1 MASSTISRAL
11 SAVGSLI
18 IPKTTRGKVRQLA
31 VLVFLLLLGA
41 GTYAA
46 PQYWNAA
53 AQGFNGL
60 VKRDVIPTVADANY
74 TLGLDLK
81 GGTHLV
87 YTADVGTLAP
97 SEQEEA
103 LSGVRD
109 VIERRVNAYGVSE
122 PLVQTN
128 RSGDVW
134 RIIVDLA
141 GVSDVNEAIKLIGE
155 TPILEFKE
163 PNYELPRE
171 MTAEEKAKLDAFNA
185 NIDKLAAEVLGK
197 AQTPNADFAALVAEY
212 SKDEATK
219 ANGGDTGFVREGNT
233 LQLDSSGT
241 GGTPVPGPYNAIIR
255 AYESKPVENGQI
267 IPGVV
272 TDDYGSHIV
281 KFEEKRET
289 GKEIEASHILVCY
302 NGASNCTKER
312 TKDEALALINQI
324 KSETIVANFA
334 EKAKQY
340 SDDGSAAN
348 GGTLGF
354 FGVGEMVKPFED
366 AAFALAQNTISDV
379 VETDFGYHIILRT
392 NERSKYEYRFSQ
404 VLLTKQ
410 TAADYVGQPEP
421 WKNTQ
426 LSGKHLADAALQFDP
441 TTNAPL
447 VSLRF
452 NDEGKQLFAD
462 ITSRNTGKQVAI
474 FLDGEILSAPV
485 VQQAITE
492 GEAVISSGDFTIP
505 AAKQLAQRL
514 RAGALPVPIT
524 LETQQTIG
532 ASLGQ
537 DAFTKTAYA
546 GIVGFIIVVAFMIIY
561 YRLPGAIAAVALLL
575 YVAINLALYR
585 LIPVTLTLSGIAGFI
600 LSLGMAVDANVLIF
614 ERLKEE
620 LSKGR
625 PLDSAIDEG
634 FKRAWSSIRDSNFA
648 TLISCAILFYTSSSL
663 IRGFAFTLALGVLVS
678 MFSAIFVSRTLL
690 RLVLAWKPLQKTWLV
705 KSR

>member
-1 MASSTISRAL
+1 MLSRAL
-11 SAVGSLI
+11 HAVGSLI

-31 VLVFLLLLGA
+31 VLVFLLLAGV

-53 AQGFNGL
+53 AQGVNGL
-60 VKRDVIPTVADANY
+60 VKRDVIPTIADANY

-87 YTADVGTLAP
+87 YTADVAKLAP

-128 RSGDVW
+128 RSGDIW

-163 PNYELPRE
+163 PNTELPRE
-171 MTAEEKAKLDAFNA
+171 MTAEEKAKLEAYNA
-185 NIDKLAAEVLGK
+185 NIDKLAGEVLAK
-197 AQTPNADFAALVAEY
+197 AKEPNADFAALAKEY
-212 SKDEATK
+212 SQDEATK
-219 ANGGDTGFVREGNT
+219 ANGGDTGFVKEGNT
-233 LQLDSSGT
+233 LQLDASGA
-241 GGTPVPGPYNAIIR
+241 GTPVPGPYNAIIR
-255 AYESKPVENGQI
+255 AYDSKPVENGQLL
-267 IPGVV
+267 PGLV
-272 TDDYGSHIV
+272 TDTYGTHV
-281 KFEEKRET
+281 TKFEEKRET

-302 NGASNCTKER
+302 NGAPNCTKER

-324 KSETIVANFA
+324 KGETIVANFA

-340 SDDGSAAN
+340 SDDSSAAE
-348 GGTLGF
+348 GGSLGF
-354 FGVGEMVKPFED
+354 FGTGDMVKPFED
-366 AAFALAQNTISDV
+366 AAFALTQNTISEV
-379 VETDFGYHIILRT
+379 VETEFGYHIILRT
-392 NERSKYEYRFSQ
+392 NERSVYEYRFSDI
-404 VLLTKQ
+404 LLKKQ

-421 WKNTQ
+421 WKNTE

-441 TTNAPL
+441 NTNAPM

-462 ITSRNTGKQVAI
+462 ITTRNINKQVAI

-537 DAFTKTAYA
+537 DAFTKTVYA
-546 GIVGFIIVVAFMIIY
+546 GIVGFLIVVAFMIAY
-561 YRLPGAIAAVALLL
+561 YRLPGVIAAVALLL

-620 LSKGR
+620 LAKGR
-625 PLDSAIDEG
+625 PIDSAIDEG

-678 MFSAIFVSRTLL
+678 MFSAIFASRTLL